1 MFNKDTVLKNLASL
15 AGKQLTRKQSGDLAE
30 QLACDY
36 LQKQGLTLITTNFTS
51 RYGEIDLVMK
61 DKKQA
66 NTVFVEVRYRKNQ
79 QFGGAAVSVTP
90 QKQQRI
96 TKTALYYMQQHEPTA
111 SVRFDVIAI
120 DGDIKGD
127 YDLNWVV
134 NAF

>member
-1 MFNKDTVLKNLASL
+1 MFNKDTLLGSLTQL
-15 AGKQLTRKQSGDLAE
+15 AGKQLTRKQSGDFAE

-36 LQKQGLTLITTNFTS
+36 LQKQGLTLITKNFTS
-51 RYGEIDLVMK
+51 KYGEVDLVMK
-61 DKKQA
+61 DTKQA
-66 NTVFVEVRYRKNQ
+66 NTVFIEVRYRKNQ
-79 QFGGAAVSVTP
+79 QFGGAATSVTP

-127 YDLNWVV
+127 YNLNWIV